1 MIGSNGEYGPIFGEL
16 AGLDG
21 GYSPGF
27 PGGLTGLAIND
38 GYVGPSIRTNHFPYQ
53 FDISNEFNCADYIT
67 FFVDNQEAMRIE
79 KDGVFCFGK
88 KIAGP
93 QQDFDPRFPLLR
105 KLLQT

>member
-16 AGLDG
+16 A
-21 GYSPGF
+21 
-27 PGGLTGLAIND
+27 GLAIND

-53 FDISNEFNCADYIT
+53 FESNEFNCADYIT
-67 FFVDNQEAMRIE
+67 FSVDNKEAMRIE

-105 KLLQT
+105 KLLQSY